1 MEKYFLALKY
11 IGISYT
17 RNNDTRNKYVLSV
30 SLFDVRNNHT
40 MYKVWSFR

>member
-17 RNNDTRNKYVLSV
+17 RNNYARNKYVLSV
-30 SLFDVRNNHT
+30 PLFDVRNNHT
-40 MYKVWSFR
+40 IYKVWSFR